1 MRMHNEQ
8 LRETVEKAGEA
19 LHAMEESND
28 GKNQTKFRL
37 FPYLALSTAIL
48 AVLGAIGGLQETL
61 MTSKMLIAK
70 NEEILNQTHASNMWS
85 YYQAKSIKQN
95 IYRVGAEGQ
104 PKNKSEYEGLVTKY
118 EQQQNEIGAQ
128 AKNYENIAAQKN
140 KESSYYLRKHHILT
154 YSVTAYQVA
163 IALAS
168 VAALMK
174 SVRFWLFAMT
184 VGSTGAVIFIYGMFV

>member
-1 MRMHNEQ
+1 MHKEQ
-8 LRETVEKAGEA
+8 LQETVEKAGEA
-19 LHAMEESND
+19 LHSMEEPSN
-28 GKNQTKFRL
+28 GKDHEKFRF

-48 AVLGAIGGLQETL
+48 AVLGAIAGLQETL

-85 YYQAKSIKQN
+85 YYQAKSIKEN
-95 IYRVGAEGQ
+95 IYRVGGEVQ
-104 PKNKSEYEGLVTKY
+104 PKKKTEYEGFVAKY
-118 EQQQNEIGAQ
+118 EQQQEEIAKQ
-128 AKNYENIAAQKN
+128 AKHYENTAVNKS

-154 YSVTAYQVA
+154 YSVTAFQIA

-174 SVRFWLFAMT
+174 SVRFWIFAMA
-184 VGSTGAVIFIYGMFV
+184 VGSTGAAVFIYGMIV

>member
-1 MRMHNEQ
+1 MHKEQ
-8 LRETVEKAGEA
+8 LQETVEKAGEA
-19 LHAMEESND
+19 LHSMEEPDN
-28 GKNQTKFRL
+28 GKDQKKFRL

-85 YYQAKSIKQN
+85 YYQAKSIKEN

-104 PKNKSEYEGLVTKY
+104 PKNKSEYEALITKY
-118 EQQQNEIGAQ
+118 EQQQNEIGEK

-154 YSVTAYQVA
+154 YSVTAFQVA

-184 VGSTGAVIFIYGMFV
+184 VGSTGAVIFIYGMIV